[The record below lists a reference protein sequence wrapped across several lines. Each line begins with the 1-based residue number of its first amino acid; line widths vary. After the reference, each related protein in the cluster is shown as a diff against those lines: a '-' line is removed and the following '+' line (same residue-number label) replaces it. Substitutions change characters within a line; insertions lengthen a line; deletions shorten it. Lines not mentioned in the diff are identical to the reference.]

1 MHHIH
6 MPTDTCHVAHMLMMS
21 WCKHTQIHAYIQ
33 MRRHTSVL
41 QISQRDF
48 REFREWRV
56 IWLKRTKLQEMR
68 IIDPPL

>member
-1 MHHIH
+1 
-6 MPTDTCHVAHMLMMS
+6 MPHCT
-21 WCKHTQIHAYIQ
+21 HAYIIYWLNV
-33 MRRHTSVL
+33 HTDSYEGNIQTHKKL
-41 QISQRDF
+41 QISLRNF